1 MWSAPQDQDS
11 NYCPNQP
18 WPQKLTMDL
27 ILLWLKKNKKFKPS
41 KHKTVENLVIL
52 KDVLETTS
60 KIKN

>member
-1 MWSAPQDQDS
+1 MTTKIDDGF
-11 NYCPNQP
+11 N
-18 WPQKLTMDL
+18 TVMT
-27 ILLWLKKNKKFKPS
+27 KKNKKFKPS